1 MDICVKPTVLEE
13 IGVINMHANEYF
25 EYRIQDSVFDACDR
39 GGTSHTVLHLF
50 RSVSRGMLL
59 I

>member
-13 IGVINMHANEYF
+13 IGVIKMYANDYF
-25 EYRIQDSVFDACDR
+25 ASRIQDSVFDACGR